1 MKAKEYKTWFQ
12 TDAQAALANLVL
24 EFKNLVKQR
33 GDTDNAVSAAIKE
46 TNQKI
51 RAIEREWLD
60 VEFYGLLETLYP
72 DLKKRLDSVERHEY
86 NNHQKQR
93 QLLFIKQGRQQNA
106 KIEDPLVRVILNIG
120 LRHEAKDMFETV

>member
-12 TDAQAALANLVL
+12 KDAQAALANLVM
-24 EFKNLVKQR
+24 EFKDLVKQR

-60 VEFYGLLETLYP
+60 FEFYGLLETLYP

-93 QLLFIKQGRQQNA
+93 QLLFIKQQRQQNA
-106 KIEDPLVRVILNIG
+106 NEEPIVRFLLNFAA
-120 LRHEAKDMFETV
+120 RCEAKDMFETV